1 MKEIAI
7 SLSLSALLLLACM
20 DATAA
25 ADRIYKTVDENG
37 NVVFTDI
44 PPREDEKSEQVVIEN
59 PNSFD
64 AAEAAPDEGQWIVEQ
79 PGDQSGNGGGQT
91 AATFRYG
98 TLSVASPA
106 NDEAVR
112 DNAGNVTIIAN
123 VAPRLQPGH
132 VMRLFMDGSVVQEGP
147 QTTFNLTNVDRG
159 THTVKLDITDD
170 KGDVLISSK
179 PSTFHLLRY
188 AIPRG

>member
-7 SLSLSALLLLACM
+7 GLSLGALLLLVCT
-20 DATAA
+20 DAAAA

-64 AAEAAPDEGQWIVEQ
+64 AADAAPDEGKWVVE
-79 PGDQSGNGGGQT
+79 PEDQSASGGDQT
-91 AATFRYG
+91 AANFRYG
-98 TLSVASPA
+98 TLSVASPQ
-106 NDEAVR
+106 NDESIR

-132 VMRLFMDGSVVQEGP
+132 VMRLFLDGSVVQEGA
-147 QTTFNLTNVDRG
+147 QTTFNLANVDRG
-159 THTVKLDITDD
+159 THT
-170 KGDVLISSK
+170 
-179 PSTFHLLRY
+179 
-188 AIPRG
+188 